1 LQGSFIL
8 NIIKEKQAEISERTG
23 ERGNMSKKKLYYY
36 RIFDDKEKLNYYK
49 SSLPHEEVEHWLREY
64 EKTHQNYLNPEFI
77 YYLHK
82 HDPEAEIIEI

>member
-1 LQGSFIL
+1 L
-8 NIIKEKQAEISERTG
+8 NVTKEKPAEISERTG

-64 EKTHQNYLNPEFI
+64 EKTHQKYLNPEFI
-77 YYLHK
+77 SYLRE
-82 HDPEAEIIEI
+82 HDPEAEIIEISDISY